1 MAQLK
6 QLVTRPD
13 VVEVHDATAADPKML
28 VFLKSYR
35 NTGLFYGQV
44 RVAIISRLVPTTSHH
59 VAPRVAQ
66 CVPDLPTPSP
76 SQVGALGTHFE
87 GVLGGVTKF

>member
-1 MAQLK
+1 MPPPWDRAGVGVLRRA
-6 QLVTRPD
+6 LGVLHRVLGVLGPYN
-13 VVEVHDATAADPKML
+13 
-28 VFLKSYR
+28 FLSFWVM
-35 NTGLFYGQV
+35 GL
-44 RVAIISRLVPTTSHH
+44 INH